1 MNGRAA
7 VQCSSYICFPAIL
20 LFITIVIM
28 KGHHYIVIMKGHQYI
43 AIMKGHVYIVIM
55 KGHHYIVIMKGHYY
69 IFIMKG
75 LTQQYKSVRYTFAFS
90 CALILNSLF
99 FCFHL

>member
-1 MNGRAA
+1 MNGPAA

-28 KGHHYIVIMKGHQYI
+28 KGHHYIVIMKGH
-43 AIMKGHVYIVIM
+43 
-55 KGHHYIVIMKGHYY
+55 YY

-75 LTQQYKSVRYTFAFS
+75 LTQQYKSVRSTFAFS

>member
-55 KGHHYIVIMKGHYY
+55 KGHYY

-75 LTQQYKSVRYTFAFS
+75 LTQQYKSVRSTFAFS